1 MTDLEQMAWRAEHTR
16 RVLGLVQR
24 AAISCDEVRM
34 MKRAQAAGI
43 ELDEAVCERIK
54 LEERLISWV
63 GFSLWLDAKEMEVS
77 DEVVI
82 QGMGGG
88 SGDE

>member
-24 AAISCDEVRM
+24 AAISSDEVRM
-34 MKRAQAAGI
+34 MKGAEAGGI

-63 GFSLWLDAKEMEVS
+63 GFSLWLDAKEMETK
-77 DEVVI
+77 DEVVA
-82 QGMGGG
+82 QVRG
-88 SGDE
+88 SEDE